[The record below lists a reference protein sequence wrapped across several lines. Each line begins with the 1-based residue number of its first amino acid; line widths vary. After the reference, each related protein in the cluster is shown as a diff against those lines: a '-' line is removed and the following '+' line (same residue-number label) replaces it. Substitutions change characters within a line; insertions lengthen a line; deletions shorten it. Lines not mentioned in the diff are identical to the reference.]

1 MEMVQ
6 LCGFDARLN
15 LNERD
20 VNDIMVASHMQL
32 VGRDAPGEE
41 SSSSAQPADQ
51 AAPEEDDMMTI
62 TEQIEHGKK

>member
-6 LCGFDARLN
+6 LGGVDPRIS

-20 VNDIMVASHMQL
+20 VNDIMVASSIQV

-41 SSSSAQPADQ
+41 SSSSA
-51 AAPEEDDMMTI
+51 
-62 TEQIEHGKK
+62 